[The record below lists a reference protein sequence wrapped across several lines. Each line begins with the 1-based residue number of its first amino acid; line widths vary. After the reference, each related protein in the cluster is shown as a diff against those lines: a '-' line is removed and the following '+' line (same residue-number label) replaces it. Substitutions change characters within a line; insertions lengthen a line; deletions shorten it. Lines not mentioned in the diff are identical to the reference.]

1 MISINQNKRFS
12 QFFEKKS
19 EPREIKFIV
28 LHHVQANSADE
39 AIRLFKEN
47 QVSSH
52 FLIDEEGEIF
62 GLVDEKDIAWH
73 AGVSFWR
80 GVDGLNKN
88 SVGIEFINSAP
99 FEKKFSKQQLES
111 GLKLCH
117 QLIDKYKIEPFN
129 IVGHSDIAYDRA
141 TGLLDRKQDPSH
153 LFDWRFFTL
162 NGVGVFPKFSLDILN
177 HFKLGERDE
186 KIAQAKLNLKIF
198 GYRVINLN
206 DEFDLELQAL
216 IEVFK
221 RRFG

>member
-117 QLIDKYKIEPFN
+117 QLIDKYKI
-129 IVGHSDIAYDRA
+129 
-141 TGLLDRKQDPSH
+141 
-153 LFDWRFFTL
+153 
-162 NGVGVFPKFSLDILN
+162 
-177 HFKLGERDE
+177 
-186 KIAQAKLNLKIF
+186 
-198 GYRVINLN
+198 
-206 DEFDLELQAL
+206 
-216 IEVFK
+216 
-221 RRFG
+221 